1 MSKSKPMQLYEAY
14 LILSNPSCYY
24 EEQVNKARQ
33 LLNIDNII
41 TEMSRKLEYNLN
53 EDITIEDS
61 IKVLESLVE
70 SRKKYNTLYYN
81 IEIKALEAGIKALKD
96 KVSE

>member
-1 MSKSKPMQLYEAY
+1 MIESDKL
-14 LILSNPSCYY
+14 
-24 EEQVNKARQ
+24 EEQNKN
-33 LLNIDNII
+33 LL
-41 TEMSRKLEYNLN
+41 EEYNPN
-53 EDITIEDS
+53 EDITVEDS